1 MVGLMAGQQTKELAQ
16 IQQALSWARAK
27 HKWERGE
34 TATAIAKELK
44 VPVSTVTRRSKRE
57 GWTKINAKNRVH
69 RDAEAAA
76 EIMRLQAREET
87 LLKRMGEQPHV
98 PQPAASERDDILPP
112 TQRLLR
118 EVGLAVVKPR
128 QQRGRG
134 VADDEKEAPAQA
146 GEVMAPGAGSIDMPV
161 SRLQQINEEQ
171 AAIGRELRE
180 AGMAIVRQLRG
191 LVIPPEVLSD
201 PNREQEVAA
210 AVAGGRALAA
220 VSPDKE
226 TFAGLLRTAV
236 GAIEAGV
243 NVERQAAGLDG
254 PKRPGGGAAVTLN
267 QQNNTVNVDAPVT
280 ADLSE
285 MSEDALELLRKVAE
299 LRRSEQR
306 AQEIERNR
314 SGT

>member
-1 MVGLMAGQQTKELAQ
+1 MADRKTKELAQ
-16 IQQALSWARAK
+16 LQQSIVWAQAR
-27 HKWERGE
+27 HEWERGA
-34 TATAIAKELK
+34 TATAIATRLK
-44 VPVSTVTRRSKRE
+44 VPVSTVTRRAKRE

-76 EIMRLQAREET
+76 EIMRLKAREEN
-87 LLKRMGEQPHV
+87 LLKAMGEQPHV
-98 PQPAASERDDILPP
+98 PQPPASESDDILPP

-118 EVGLAVVKPR
+118 EVGLAVVKPPR

-134 VADDEKEAPAQA
+134 AADDEKEAPAQT
-146 GEVMAPGAGSIDMPV
+146 GEVMAPGGGSIDMPV
-161 SRLQQINEEQ
+161 HRLQQINDEQ

-201 PNREQEVAA
+201 PDRAQEVAA

-254 PKRPGGGAAVTLN
+254 PKRAGGGAAVTLN
-267 QQNNTVNVDAPVT
+267 QQNNTVNVDAPVA
-280 ADLSE
+280 ADLSD
-285 MSEDALELLRKVAE
+285 MSEDALELLRKVAD
-299 LRRSEQR
+299 LRRTEQR

-314 SGT
+314 S